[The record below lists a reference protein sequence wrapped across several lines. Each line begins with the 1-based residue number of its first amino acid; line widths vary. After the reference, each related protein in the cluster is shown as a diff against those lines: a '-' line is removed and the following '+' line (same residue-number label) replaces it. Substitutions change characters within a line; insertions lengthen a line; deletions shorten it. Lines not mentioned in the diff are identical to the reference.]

1 MTLLTPFP
9 TLNLPKNA
17 KLQNK
22 AALWSG
28 KHDLRAVTRSIYQ
41 NVICSEENG
50 ILSFCASRHDWKF
63 TEMLV
68 FSFPPPQIMRKGVS
82 SSGRMMEVPAV
93 VVLGGQGY
101 LLGVNPGCQLL

>member
-1 MTLLTPFP
+1 
-9 TLNLPKNA
+9 
-17 KLQNK
+17 
-22 AALWSG
+22 
-28 KHDLRAVTRSIYQ
+28 
-41 NVICSEENG
+41 
-50 ILSFCASRHDWKF
+50 
-63 TEMLV
+63 MLV